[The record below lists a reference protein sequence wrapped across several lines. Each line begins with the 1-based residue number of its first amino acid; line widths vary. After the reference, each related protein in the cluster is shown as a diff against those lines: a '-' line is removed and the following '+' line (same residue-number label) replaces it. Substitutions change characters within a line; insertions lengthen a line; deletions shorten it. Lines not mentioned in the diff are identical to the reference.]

1 MEYLN
6 LILSEEQI
14 KEVIDTF
21 EEGALLKLDSDNI
34 QRILFYLKEQ
44 KIYYIEDILVQYLDL
59 FLFPYDE
66 FVEKF
71 EQLKAK
77 YFANFVE
84 YLAYHFD
91 ILEEMYNNVKNFPI

>member
-14 KEVIDTF
+14 EEIIDTF
-21 EEGALLKLDSDNI
+21 EEEVLLKLDGDNI
-34 QRILFYLKEQ
+34 QKILSYLKEQ
-44 KIYYIEDILVQYLDL
+44 KIYYMEDILVQYLDL
-59 FLFPYDE
+59 FLMSYDE
-66 FVEKF
+66 FVRKF

-91 ILEEMYNNVKNFPI
+91 ILEEIYNM

>member
-6 LILSEEQI
+6 LILSKEQI
-14 KEVIDTF
+14 EEIIDTF
-21 EEGALLKLDSDNI
+21 EEGVLLKLDGDNI
-34 QRILFYLKEQ
+34 QKILSYLKEQ
-44 KIYYIEDILVQYLDL
+44 KIYYMEDILVQYLDL
-59 FLFPYDE
+59 FLMSYDE
-66 FVEKF
+66 FVRKF

-91 ILEEMYNNVKNFPI
+91 ILEEIYNM